1 MFVNF
6 AKVFDVIDYG
16 LRLRKL
22 ALYGYTRDI
31 LHFVS
36 SFLSNRERLV
46 CISTNKSDFLPVKY
60 SVPQGSVLGPPPS
73 LSLSLFKICFQYMY
87 FHALLYSFAFLVV
100 IILMRFVYYI

>member
-1 MFVNF
+1 MFVDF

-60 SVPQGSVLGPPPS
+60 SVPQGSVLGPP
-73 LSLSLFKICFQYMY
+73 LSLSLFLSLKSAFSICIFMRYCTLSL
-87 FHALLYSFAFLVV
+87 FLWSSF
-100 IILMRFVYYI
+100 